1 MDISE
6 EKFDVLDSVHVSGF
20 RILKDSGEF
29 YQRIKFLM
37 QNSTSVC
44 IASLFFGKNGE
55 MEDIID
61 ILEERK
67 RKNLMTII
75 FIDKNR
81 GTVFESLESIKRR
94 GLGSFFHL
102 VDLSTSFLLPRRLNE
117 LLRTFHTK
125 ALVFDGLT
133 ILSGANMDA
142 SYMTNRV
149 DRYLE
154 IDSRELADM
163 IRSRVFGIRPPLE
176 AGKTICQGLPVYVGM
191 FKEKEEPAIVQSFLE
206 DFDEIHIST
215 GYLNF
220 PARYFKM
227 LQGKKVSLYASC
239 PDKNTFDSFGPLER
253 FIGPAYS
260 YSFYRTLRS
269 ISSLSIH
276 ELKRDGHSFHLKGK
290 WNC

>member
-149 DRYLE
+149 DR
-154 IDSRELADM
+154 
-163 IRSRVFGIRPPLE
+163 
-176 AGKTICQGLPVYVGM
+176 
-191 FKEKEEPAIVQSFLE
+191 
-206 DFDEIHIST
+206 
-215 GYLNF
+215 
-220 PARYFKM
+220 
-227 LQGKKVSLYASC
+227 
-239 PDKNTFDSFGPLER
+239 
-253 FIGPAYS
+253 
-260 YSFYRTLRS
+260 
-269 ISSLSIH
+269 
-276 ELKRDGHSFHLKGK
+276 
-290 WNC
+290 